1 MELIVY
7 VKQGKKGKKRI
18 PKKDIIVSFF
28 SRKELFYS
36 LIQDSEDFKCPIFI
50 KKRHFPVDYTNS
62 KSLSSIVGAPTISK
76 IVLHEIYKKMEPFL
90 EKAQKD
96 SNESFLQKNE
106 VRMEVNGS
114 MLIANEHTI

>member
-1 MELIVY
+1 M
-7 VKQGKKGKKRI
+7 
-18 PKKDIIVSFF
+18 
-28 SRKELFYS
+28 
-36 LIQDSEDFKCPIFI
+36 
-50 KKRHFPVDYTNS
+50 
-62 KSLSSIVGAPTISK
+62 GAPTISK
-76 IVLHEIYKKMEPFL
+76 IVLHEIYKKMESFL